1 MFSFSLIA
9 WYGTRFP
16 LVINLFYVFMM
27 LPTGSKGITKCN
39 PETLQYL
46 HFSAFSLETLQYLY
60 SNVVSLEVLQ
70 YLNAL
75 SLEIL
80 RYLYFNVVSVE
91 TLQYLYSNVV
101 SLEVLQYLNALSLEI
116 LQYLYSNV
124 VCLETLQYLYS
135 NVFFLGHQFQRT
147 EKIYERESI
156 AEQKDRFEK
165 TVLVISIVL
174 PAGKP
179 VRFQYM
185 VLLMN
190 THLLTQNYLIQ

>member
-1 MFSFSLIA
+1 M
-9 WYGTRFP
+9 
-16 LVINLFYVFMM
+16 
-27 LPTGSKGITKCN
+27 
-39 PETLQYL
+39 
-46 HFSAFSLETLQYLY
+46 
-60 SNVVSLEVLQ
+60 VSLSAIQ
-70 YLNAL
+70 KHC
-75 SLEIL
+75 SICIL
-80 RYLYFNVVSVE
+80 VPFLLKHCNICILMLFLLKFCNIWMPFLLKYCDICILMSFLLKHYK
-91 TLQYLYSNVV
+91 QYLYSNVV

-124 VCLETLQYLYS
+124 VCLEALQYLYS

-190 THLLTQNYLIQ
+190 THLRTQNYLIQ

>member
-80 RYLYFNVVSVE
+80 RYLYSNVVSVE

-101 SLEVLQYLNALSLEI
+101 S
-116 LQYLYSNV
+116 
-124 VCLETLQYLYS
+124 
-135 NVFFLGHQFQRT
+135 LGHQFQRT

>member
-1 MFSFSLIA
+1 MSFLLKH
-9 WYGTRFP
+9 Y
-16 LVINLFYVFMM
+16 
-27 LPTGSKGITKCN
+27 K
-39 PETLQYL
+39 
-46 HFSAFSLETLQYLY
+46 QYLY

-75 SLEIL
+75 SLEI
-80 RYLYFNVVSVE
+80 
-91 TLQYLYSNVV
+91 
-101 SLEVLQYLNALSLEI
+101 
-116 LQYLYSNV
+116 
-124 VCLETLQYLYS
+124 LQYLYS

-190 THLLTQNYLIQ
+190 THLRTQNYLIQ

>member
-60 SNVVSLEVLQ
+60 SNV
-70 YLNAL
+70 
-75 SLEIL
+75 
-80 RYLYFNVVSVE
+80 
-91 TLQYLYSNVV
+91 
-101 SLEVLQYLNALSLEI
+101 
-116 LQYLYSNV
+116 
-124 VCLETLQYLYS
+124 
-135 NVFFLGHQFQRT
+135 FFLGHQFQRT

-165 TVLVISIVL
+165 TVLVINIVL

-190 THLLTQNYLIQ
+190 THLLTQKLFDSVKFTEAWASNLRLIIKLFLSKGKSKVVD